1 MKKALAI
8 LVVLTIAGLFGWQVY
23 RRASIS
29 PGKSANRRPALS
41 VAVEV
46 ARIQKAVIRDMEL
59 FTGSLLPNSY
69 FAVAPK
75 VAGRIEKLLVDI
87 GDSVKRGELI
97 ALLDDEEYVQQI
109 DEARAELEVAKA
121 HVIEGQSSL
130 DVSRR
135 EFKRAQAL
143 RQKKIT
149 SESELDV
156 ARAQY
161 EAQEAKRKVTL
172 AQVAQ
177 KEAALR
183 GAMVR
188 LSYTKIR
195 ASWENGGEHRIIGE
209 RFVDEGAM
217 LKANDPIVSI
227 LDINSLTGVI
237 HVIERD
243 YSKVRTGQ
251 EAIVTTDAFPGVTF
265 TGRIIRVAPL
275 LKETSRQA
283 RVEIEIPNPKGILKP
298 GMFVRVK
305 IEFAKKENAT
315 VVPLNALVKR
325 NRQQGV
331 FLADVRNMKAHFVPV
346 TVGIINR
353 ELAEVVKPSLS
364 GLVVTLGHHLLED
377 GSPIILP
384 NMKSGTPSSRHV
396 NPEPSPSGEKAEP
409 RGKQ

>member
-29 PGKSANRRPALS
+29 PGKSANRRPGLS

-46 ARIQKAVIRDMEL
+46 ARIQKTVIRDMEL

-69 FAVAPK
+69 FVVAPK

-121 HVIEGQSSL
+121 HVIESQSSL

>member
-69 FAVAPK
+69 FVVAPK

>member
-29 PGKSANRRPALS
+29 PGKSANRRPGLS